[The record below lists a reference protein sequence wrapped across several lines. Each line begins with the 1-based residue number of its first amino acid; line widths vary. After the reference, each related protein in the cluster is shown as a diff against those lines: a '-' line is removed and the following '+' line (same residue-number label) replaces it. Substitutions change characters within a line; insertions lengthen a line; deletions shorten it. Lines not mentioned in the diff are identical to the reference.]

1 MVPLRTLLR
10 ADRSRIL
17 RRPMTWVLGI
27 VVGGLTGLIYF
38 SLALALLAPDLQG
51 ELSEQEVNDIREL
64 VILPEGFGFG
74 LSAVTGFG
82 TITLIILAAGIFGS
96 EFSWGTARTSLM
108 AGVSRD
114 RFYASK
120 VVVLLAVGAAL
131 TVGAAALGFGGSLAT
146 GILVDRSLYADEWL
160 NLSFIGD
167 GLLMMLRAYIGIALW
182 IMIASTVTLVTRS
195 LAAGV
200 GVTLGLNIG
209 GDIVLSLI
217 ATTGDIGRWIAR
229 LFPNRAVNALAS
241 MNSANPPSYEWT
253 DYAWITANLAFYTAA
268 TILVAIIVFRR
279 MDIIAASD

>member
-1 MVPLRTLLR
+1 MVPLSTLLR

-38 SLALALLAPDLQG
+38 SLAITLLAPDLQG
-51 ELSEQEVNDIREL
+51 ELSDEEVNDIREL
-64 VILPEGFGFG
+64 VILPEGFNFG
-74 LSAVTGFG
+74 LSAVSGFG
-82 TITLIILAAGIFGS
+82 TITLIILAAGVFGS

-114 RFYASK
+114 RYYASK
-120 VVVLLAVGAAL
+120 VIVLLAVGAAL
-131 TVGAAALGFGGSLAT
+131 TVAAALLSFGGSLAT
-146 GILVDRSLYADEWL
+146 GVLVDRSFYIDEWL
-160 NLSFIGD
+160 NLSFFGD
-167 GLLMMLRAYIGIALW
+167 ALLMMLRTYVGIALW
-182 IMIASTVTLVTRS
+182 ILIASTVTLVTHS

-217 ATTGDIGRWIAR
+217 ATAGDIGRWLAR

-253 DYAWITANLAFYTAA
+253 DYAWITANLTFYAA
-268 TILVAIIVFRR
+268 AAILIAVIVFRR